1 MSSTCTGVL
10 VAAIVLT
17 MAGHARAQVDLS
29 GEWASHT
36 DEDQPHRVPGP
47 ELGDY
52 TGLPLNDA
60 ARLKARSWDASVLSL
75 PERQAQPHPATYS
88 MRGPIPNI
96 RLNKIV
102 DPRSYALVGYT
113 LTGLFGSADRTIW
126 LDGRSHP
133 SELAEHTWGGFSTG
147 VWEGPQLK
155 VTTTHIKAGTL
166 QRNGVPTSPSAVM
179 TEYFIRHDQLLL
191 VVSIVEDPAYL
202 TEPLVRTQHFTWSP
216 SQTQARP
223 APFEIVDEV
232 PSHPAGN
239 VPSYPPGTLHDQFAK
254 SHGLAYEATQGG
266 ALTLLPE
273 YEKRLRSGA
282 AAAAAPVVGDR
293 LARPPLPKSRT
304 SRVDVEVVPVREG
317 IHVLAT
323 SGGNV
328 TALVSEDGVLLVD
341 TGDSANTDRLSAAIR
356 QLSTL
361 PVTYI
366 INTSVDREHTA
377 GNEAFSTTGQDPGGN
392 APGNSGIRS
401 RESADHRARTRAAA
415 DERGHGA
422 ITGEAIQRVADQHV
436 LHQQE
441 NAVRRR

>member
-1 MSSTCTGVL
+1 
-10 VAAIVLT
+10 
-17 MAGHARAQVDLS
+17 
-29 GEWASHT
+29 
-36 DEDQPHRVPGP
+36 
-47 ELGDY
+47 
-52 TGLPLNDA
+52 
-60 ARLKARSWDASVLSL
+60 
-75 PERQAQPHPATYS
+75 
-88 MRGPIPNI
+88 
-96 RLNKIV
+96 
-102 DPRSYALVGYT
+102 VG
-113 LTGLFGSADRTIW
+113 GS
-126 LDGRSHP
+126 
-133 SELAEHTWGGFSTG
+133 
-147 VWEGPQLK
+147 QLK

-166 QRNGVPTSPSAVM
+166 QRNGVPTSPHAVM

-191 VVSIVEDPAYL
+191 VVSIVEDPPIL

-232 PSHPAGN
+232 PSHPAGS
-239 VPSYPPGTLHDQFAK
+239 VPSYPTGTLHDQFAK

-273 YEKRLRSGA
+273 YVKRLQSGA
-282 AAAAAPVVGDR
+282 AAAAAPSS
-293 LARPPLPKSRT
+293 AIASRGHLFQNRAHREWT
-304 SRVDVEVVPVREG
+304 SRSSPVREG

-341 TGDSANTDRLSAAIR
+341 TGDSADTNRLSAAIR

-366 INTSVDREHTA
+366 INTSADREHTA

-392 APGNSGIRS
+392 APGNSGIRLG
-401 RESADHRARTRAAA
+401 RAQIIAHEHVLQRMKRA
-415 DERGHGA
+415 HGS
-422 ITGEAIQRVADQHV
+422 ITGEAIQCVADEHV